1 MTELT
6 VYNPSGYDPARE
18 TPPLD
23 DSARGP
29 IRMGLAVMVL
39 FFGGLGGWAAYAPLN
54 GAVVA
59 PAVVKVDGNRKTIQH
74 LDGGIVRE
82 LRVREGDR
90 VAAGQTVIVLDDTQQ
105 RAAVTMLSQQLDA
118 YRAQQARLLA
128 ERDEAAEIVF
138 PADLMRRRGDAHVA
152 PILDAE
158 AKQFAIRRASL
169 AGQVSVLQQRIQQL
183 DEQIRG
189 AQAQEASQREQLG
202 LVREQLKDQRY
213 LMERG
218 LTQRPR
224 VLELERTASAILG
237 REGELAGIVAKAR
250 QEIGEVELQIIQT
263 RNTRMTEIA
272 KDLRDTQDKLLDLP
286 PKLQAAEDVLYR
298 TELRS
303 PYAGYVV
310 GLSVFSVGGVIGKG
324 EKVMD
329 IVPTRNDLTVEANV
343 NVDDIHEVR
352 PGMRAE
358 VHFLAFKQ
366 RVLPTIHGEVTHVSA
381 DRLTEPKTNVPYYT
395 ALVRVDERELEE
407 AKKAKDVDLYPGM
420 SATVMIPTQ
429 ERTALDY
436 LIGPIVASF
445 DHSFRQK

>member
-1 MTELT
+1 MTEVT
-6 VYNPSGYDPARE
+6 IYDPSRADPARPLA
-18 TPPLD
+18 PPN

-29 IRMGLAVMVL
+29 IWTGLAVMVL

-54 GAVVA
+54 SAVIA
-59 PAVVKVDGNRKTIQH
+59 SAVVKVEGNRKTIQH

-90 VAAGQTVIVLDDTQQ
+90 VEAGQTVIVLDDTQP
-105 RAAVTMLSQQLDA
+105 RATVTMLSQQHDA
-118 YRAQQARLLA
+118 YRAQQARLLG
-128 ERDEAAEIVF
+128 ERDELAEIAF
-138 PADLMRRRGDAHVA
+138 PADLEARRGEAQVA
-152 PILDAE
+152 AILDAE
-158 AKQFAIRRASL
+158 RKQFDIRRTGL
-169 AGQVSVLQQRIQQL
+169 AGQISVLKQRVQQL
-183 DEQIRG
+183 EEQIRG
-189 AQAQEASQREQLG
+189 AQAQEASQREQLV
-202 LVREQLKDQRY
+202 LLREQLKDQRY
-213 LMERG
+213 LLDRG

-224 VLELERTASAILG
+224 VLELERTASAIIG
-237 REGELAGIVAKAR
+237 REGELASVIAKAR

-263 RNTRMTEIA
+263 GNTRMTDIA

-286 PKLQAAEDVLYR
+286 PRLQAAEDVLYR
-298 TELRS
+298 TELRT

-329 IVPTRNDLTVEANV
+329 IVPTRNELTVEASV

-395 ALVRVDERELEE
+395 ALVRVDENEIAD
-407 AKKAKDVDLYPGM
+407 AKKTQDLDLYPGM
-420 SATVMIPTQ
+420 SATVMIPTR

-436 LIGPIVASF
+436 LLGPVVASF
-445 DHSFRQK
+445 DHAFRQK

>member
-1 MTELT
+1 ML
-6 VYNPSGYDPARE
+6 S
-18 TPPLD
+18 PPPPN

-29 IRMGLAVMVL
+29 IWTGLAVMVL

-54 GAVVA
+54 SAVIA
-59 PAVVKVDGNRKTIQH
+59 SAVVKVEGNRKTIQH

-90 VAAGQTVIVLDDTQQ
+90 VEAGQTVIVLDDTQP
-105 RAAVTMLSQQLDA
+105 RATVTMLSQQHDA
-118 YRAQQARLLA
+118 YRAQQARLLG
-128 ERDEAAEIVF
+128 ERDELAEIAF
-138 PADLMRRRGDAHVA
+138 PADLEARRGEAQVA
-152 PILDAE
+152 AILDAE
-158 AKQFAIRRASL
+158 RKQFDIRRTGL
-169 AGQVSVLQQRIQQL
+169 AGQISVLKQRVQQL
-183 DEQIRG
+183 EEQIRG
-189 AQAQEASQREQLG
+189 AQAQEASQREQLV
-202 LVREQLKDQRY
+202 LLREQLKDQRY
-213 LMERG
+213 LLDRG

-224 VLELERTASAILG
+224 VLELERTASAIIG
-237 REGELAGIVAKAR
+237 REGELASVIAKAR

-263 RNTRMTEIA
+263 GNTRMTDIA

-286 PKLQAAEDVLYR
+286 PRLQAAEDVLYR
-298 TELRS
+298 TELRT

-329 IVPTRNDLTVEANV
+329 IVPTRNELTVEASV

-395 ALVRVDERELEE
+395 ALVRVDENEIAD
-407 AKKAKDVDLYPGM
+407 AKKTQDLDLYPGM
-420 SATVMIPTQ
+420 SATVMIPTR

-436 LIGPIVASF
+436 LLGPVVASF
-445 DHSFRQK
+445 DHAFRQK